1 MQTTKR
7 KRRLKRIG
15 IIAAISL
22 FVIFSAIFVLA
33 NYYVEPVLRKRLHTL
48 IIEGSD
54 SLYTY
59 KLGSLRT
66 NIFGGNIEITGLQIS
81 IDSNR
86 YALLES
92 RNALPALVMQLDVEK
107 ASVKGIGLFSLLFS
121 KKIFIDEISSD
132 QADVKL
138 FRNFKKRR

>member
-66 NIFGGNIEITGLQIS
+66 NIFGGNIEMAFGY
-81 IDSNR
+81 NR
-86 YALLES
+86 
-92 RNALPALVMQLDVEK
+92 
-107 ASVKGIGLFSLLFS
+107 
-121 KKIFIDEISSD
+121 
-132 QADVKL
+132 
-138 FRNFKKRR
+138 